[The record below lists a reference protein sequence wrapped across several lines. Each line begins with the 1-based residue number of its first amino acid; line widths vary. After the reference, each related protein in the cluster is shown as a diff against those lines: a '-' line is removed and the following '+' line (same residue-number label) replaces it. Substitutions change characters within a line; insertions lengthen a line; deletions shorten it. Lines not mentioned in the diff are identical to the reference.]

1 MHISEGI
8 LQGPTIATGFAVAA
22 IGAALTM
29 RKMDLEEIPKI
40 SVITA
45 LFFVASLIKV
55 PIGVASIHLILNG
68 VAGIVL
74 GKRAFVAIMIGIIF
88 QAIIFG
94 HGGISVI
101 GVNTAMMGT
110 GALAAYGVWQLRHRV
125 GFAKKEL
132 IFAFLAAATATIISG
147 SILALALVSTGEEF
161 LTNASIIFTMHIP
174 IMIVEG
180 IVASA
185 IVGFLLKAKPEV
197 LAGYR
202 APGSE

>member
-8 LQGPTIATGFAVAA
+8 LQGPTIAAGFAVAVV
-22 IGAALTM
+22 GAALTM

-45 LFFVASLIKV
+45 LFFVASLIKI
-55 PIGVASIHLILNG
+55 PIGVASIHLILSG

-101 GVNTAMMGT
+101 GVNTAMMGI
-110 GALAAYGVWQLRHRV
+110 GSLAAFAVWQLRHKFS
-125 GFAKKEL
+125 FANKEL
-132 IFAFLAAATATIISG
+132 IFAFLGA
-147 SILALALVSTGEEF
+147 
-161 LTNASIIFTMHIP
+161 
-174 IMIVEG
+174 
-180 IVASA
+180 
-185 IVGFLLKAKPEV
+185 
-197 LAGYR
+197 R
-202 APGSE
+202 A

>member
-8 LQGPTIATGFAVAA
+8 LQGPTIAVGFAVAA
-22 IGAALTM
+22 VGAALTM

-74 GKRAFVAIMIGIIF
+74 GKRAFAAIMIGIIF

-94 HGGISVI
+94 HGGIAVI

-110 GALAAYGVWQLRHRV
+110 GALAAYAVWQFRHRFS
-125 GFAKKEL
+125 FAKKEL
-132 IFAFLAAATATIISG
+132 VFAFLGAATATIISG
-147 SILALALVSTGEEF
+147 AILALALVSTGEEF
-161 LTNASIIFTMHIP
+161 LTNASIIFSMHIP
-174 IMIVEG
+174 IMIIEG
-180 IVASA
+180 IVAA
-185 IVGFLLKAKPEV
+185 FIVGFLLKAKPDI
-197 LAGYR
+197 LAGNKPPE
-202 APGSE
+202 A

>member
-8 LQGPTIATGFAVAA
+8 LQGPTIAIGFAVAA
-22 IGAALTM
+22 VGAALTM

-94 HGGISVI
+94 HGGLSVI

-110 GALAAYGVWQLRHRV
+110 GALVAYGVWQLRHRFS
-125 GFAKKEL
+125 FAKKEVV
-132 IFAFLAAATATIISG
+132 FAFIAAAMATITSG
-147 SILALALVSTGEEF
+147 SILALALISTGEAF

-174 IMIVEG
+174 IMIIEG
-180 IVASA
+180 LVASA
-185 IVGFLLKAKPEV
+185 IVGFLLKTKPEV
-197 LAGYR
+197 LAGYKR
-202 APGSE
+202 PESK

>member
-8 LQGPTIATGFAVAA
+8 LAGPTIATGFAIAAVVAVV
-22 IGAALTM
+22 TM
-29 RKMDLEEIPKI
+29 RNMDLEEIPKI

-74 GKRAFVAIMIGIIF
+74 GKRAFPAIMIGIIF

-101 GVNTAMMGT
+101 GVNTTMMGT
-110 GALAAYGVWQLRHRV
+110 GALAAYGIWQLRHRFS
-125 GFAKKEL
+125 FAKKE
-132 IFAFLAAATATIISG
+132 IVFAFLAGASATIISG
-147 SILALALVSTGEEF
+147 TILALALLSTGQEF

-174 IMIVEG
+174 IMIIEG
-180 IVASA
+180 IIAAFV
-185 IVGFLLKAKPEV
+185 VNFLMKAKPEV
-197 LAGYR
+197 LAGYKPPE
-202 APGSE
+202 A